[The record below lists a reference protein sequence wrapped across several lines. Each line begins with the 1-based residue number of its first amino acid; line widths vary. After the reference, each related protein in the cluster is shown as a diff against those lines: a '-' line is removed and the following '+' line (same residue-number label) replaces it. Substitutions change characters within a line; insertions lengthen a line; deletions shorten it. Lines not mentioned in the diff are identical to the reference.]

1 MAAYTP
7 GADTQTVFKTSKD
20 TQATDILSHNFN
32 GTSYKIKGKI
42 VTTVVEFRGLERAAA
57 LEMGESNDYNYRE
70 MHSVS
75 FTNGVITMWYPDC
88 EGTECK
94 AVPRRIND
102 ADMFRVIVTHVQTI
116 ASFNRS
122 GFTKY
127 TF

>member
-1 MAAYTP
+1 MAYTP
-7 GADTQTVFKTSKD
+7 GADTQTAFKTSKD
-20 TQATDILSHNFN
+20 TQVTDILSHSFN
-32 GTSYKIKGKI
+32 GTKYRIKGKI
-42 VTTVVEFRGLERAAA
+42 VTTVVEFRGLGRAEA
-57 LEMGESNDYNYRE
+57 LAMGESNDYNYRE